1 MDIFKDKVLSKGM
14 LMVGQEFK
22 RSKTLEIST
31 ALQCH
36 AKNVQEVS
44 EGDIQMFVP

>member
-1 MDIFKDKVLSKGM
+1 M
-14 LMVGQEFK
+14 LMIGQEFK

-31 ALQCH
+31 TLQCH

-44 EGDIQMFVP
+44 EGDIQMIEALKEMVNPS